1 MIWFTPFWIW
11 FFAIY
16 GAIIGVTTL
25 IVVITAAIGL
35 RQIEDLSL
43 AAWDAAPNHERL
55 ASEANTSHPRLTVI
69 VPALNEEEA
78 IGASLGSLLEQDYD
92 NLEVIAVNDR
102 STDSTGEIMER
113 MAAAASSARISANQS
128 SAGVPPAVARATSPA
143 LFKVIH
149 ITELPPGWLGK
160 PHAMWTAAKEATG
173 EWLLFT
179 DADVMFRSD
188 SLRRAVAYAEHEH
201 ADHLVLA
208 PTMLAMNMGERM
220 ITAMIQM
227 AMIALRPWK
236 VRDPHSK
243 AFIGWGAFNMARR
256 RAYDGIGTMES
267 LRLQVVED
275 MELGR
280 RIKRAGFAS
289 RFATGPGLVQ
299 IRWGRGALGP
309 VRNLTKNA
317 FAGMGFRLW
326 LVFLVVLATLAFH
339 VVPFIAVWFVPGWTK
354 LGFAVELAALFW
366 IYFRLRHLYNISP
379 GYFLLNPVAGL
390 LMAYAMLRSLVVT
403 LRQGGIVWRGTKYSI
418 EELRRASTNLW
429 D

>member
-1 MIWFTPFWIW
+1 MIWFCW
-11 FFAIY
+11 IY
-16 GAIIGVTTL
+16 GGVIGAAMLTIVT
-25 IVVITAAIGL
+25 IAARGL
-35 RQIEDLSL
+35 RTIPDLTKPE
-43 AAWDAAPNHERL
+43 WDIQPQGK
-55 ASEANTSHPRLTVI
+55 PRLSVI
-69 VPALNEEEA
+69 VPALNEQEA
-78 IGASLGSLLEQDYD
+78 IGACLGSLLEQDYD

-102 STDSTGEIMER
+102 STDSTGDIMEKIR
-113 MAAAASSARISANQS
+113 VARRPSAAAFD
-128 SAGVPPAVARATSPA
+128 
-143 LFKVIH
+143 LKVIH

-160 PHAMWTAAKEATG
+160 PHAMWKAAAVATG

-188 SLRRAVAYAEHEH
+188 SLRRAVAYAESEH

-208 PTMLAMNMGERM
+208 PTMLALTVGERM

-236 VRDPHSK
+236 VRDPKSR
-243 AFIGWGAFNMARR
+243 AFLGWGAFNMVRR
-256 RAYDGIGTMES
+256 RAYEGIGAMEP

-289 RFATGPGLVQ
+289 RFATGPQLVQ

-317 FAGMGFRLW
+317 YAGLGFRWW
-326 LVFLVVLATLAFH
+326 LALALVLATLAFH
-339 VVPFIAVWFVPGWTK
+339 VVPFFAIWFAPGWTK
-354 LGFAVELAALFW
+354 LGFAIELAGLFW
-366 IYFRLRHLYNISP
+366 IYFRLRKLYNINP
-379 GYFLLNPVAGL
+379 AYFFLNPVAGS

-403 LRQGGIVWRGTKYSI
+403 VRQGGIIWRGTKYST
-418 EELRRASTNLW
+418 EELRRASPKPW